1 MTTSSHETEQFSG
14 LILLTG
20 EDKPGLAHALFEA
33 LSPFSVAVMDLDQ
46 IIIKGRLIFT
56 LQISLN
62 PAHQAAI
69 EEYLNILAATLG
81 VDIAAVFSTS
91 TTPQTKPDTLI
102 LKLSSV
108 KLHPKH
114 LMQVTGKLFE
124 AGANIEDLS
133 RSGTGPIE
141 VAIEIS
147 GLTENQVQTVL
158 ATIDA
163 GTDFSLTYGA

>member
-46 IIIKGRLIFT
+46 IIIKGRLILT

-62 PAHQAAI
+62 PAHQDAI
-69 EEYLNILAATLG
+69 EDDLNVLAATLG

-114 LMQVTGKLFE
+114 LMLVTGKLFE

-133 RSGTGPIE
+133 RSGTGPLE
-141 VAIEIS
+141 VAIKIS
-147 GLTENQVQTVL
+147 GLTEKQVQTVL

-163 GTDFSLTYGA
+163 GTDFSLTDGA